1 MRARLRTPQ
10 KNQKHMHTQKTK
22 DFIYVKDIV
31 EANILTLEPPFTN
44 KVYNIGTGKPT
55 SIYEVCQTCLKAIG
69 TDIKPIVKPPR
80 PFDFS
85 DFVYDTSKAEKL
97 LGFKAKWNLEEGIKD
112 SLKD

>member
-1 MRARLRTPQ
+1 
-10 KNQKHMHTQKTK
+10 
-22 DFIYVKDIV
+22 
-31 EANILTLEPPFTN
+31 
-44 KVYNIGTGKPT
+44 
-55 SIYEVCQTCLKAIG
+55 
-69 TDIKPIVKPPR
+69 VKPPR